1 MSDAPTIILGG
12 HILNSRFRIS
22 ELKRPFPASR
32 LTVQTVPGGRGEV
45 VTEQTMGPR
54 KVSFKLWAFS
64 RDHEKLM
71 ADMADL
77 ATWLLTSGEM
87 ELSISDEGGRV
98 RRVVLDGELD
108 FEEYEERGCIPI
120 TLKQP
125 DPYCNIGMPNTTQV
139 APGDA
144 TTIVVKHDLPD
155 VSVSVAAAVRDSTSL
170 VWGIRFDEGDFLH
183 VKLADDNA
191 HSVSIDCAARVVLV
205 DGDVSMVTLDSNW
218 PELARG
224 VHTARIDNG
233 TGSASLTWQE
243 RCL

>member
-32 LTVQTVPGGRGEV
+32 LTVQTVPGGHGEV

-54 KVSFKLWAFS
+54 SVSFKLWAFS
-64 RDHEKLM
+64 RDHERLM

-108 FEEYEERGCIPI
+108 FDEYEERGCVPI
-120 TLKQP
+120 KLKQS
-125 DPYCNIGMPNTTQV
+125 DPYCNIGMPNTAQV
-139 APGDA
+139 TPSDA
-144 TTIVVKHDLPD
+144 TTVGVKHDLPD
-155 VSVSVAAAVRDSTSL
+155 VSVSVAAAVRDSASL

-205 DGDVSMVTLDSNW
+205 DGAVSMVTLDSNW

-224 VHTARIDNG
+224 MHVARIDNG